1 MAEEVKKKK
10 PTQSV
15 MGIKRMALQMWCV
28 FAIAG
33 IEYMHSVGKPE
44 SSYVTLVAILMIAAL
59 GGVDAWKQGM
69 FDKTSLGKIT

>member
-1 MAEEVKKKK
+1 MVDALKETASKA
-10 PTQSV
+10 V
-15 MGIKRMALQMWCV
+15 MGTKRMALQMWCV
-28 FAIAG
+28 LAIGG

-69 FDKTSLGKIT
+69 LDKITPGKQIP